1 LISNQRKKLS
11 VSIAAFVIIILA
23 FLSIWKSF
31 SDPFGD
37 KSGLQSSVLAPQT
50 EPGVEAPL
58 LSTQGLPI
66 IATVTADSAGIAK
79 LPVTP
84 GTSDEILDT
93 GLAGAYPWSGPGKPG
108 VFSIS
113 AHRVGAGGPFLNLD
127 KMKTD
132 DSITVTDD
140 NGMEFSYR
148 VTSIEIV
155 EPDDISVLKGP
166 KDESRLVLIT
176 CTPIETY
183 ADRLVVTAVLE
194 N

>member
-1 LISNQRKKLS
+1 LTFNHQKKLVVAS
-11 VSIAAFVIIILA
+11 AAFAISLLA
-23 FLSIWKSF
+23 LFVLWKLFLNP
-31 SDPFGD
+31 DD
-37 KSGLQSSVLAPQT
+37 NSGMQKSVLAPQT
-50 EPGVEAPL
+50 EPQGGAPL
-58 LSTQGLPI
+58 LSDQGLSI
-66 IATVTADSAGIAK
+66 IATVSAESAGITN
-79 LPVTP
+79 LPVTT

-108 VFSIS
+108 VFSVS

-127 KMKTD
+127 KMKVD
-132 DSITVTDD
+132 DSITVTDE
-140 NGMEFSYR
+140 NGAEFTYR
-148 VTSIEIV
+148 VASIEVV

-166 KDESRLVLIT
+166 KGESRLVLIT